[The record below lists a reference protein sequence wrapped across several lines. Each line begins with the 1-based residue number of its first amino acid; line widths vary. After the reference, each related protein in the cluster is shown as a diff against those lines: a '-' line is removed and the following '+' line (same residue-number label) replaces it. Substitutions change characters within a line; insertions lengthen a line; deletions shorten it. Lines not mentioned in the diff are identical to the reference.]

1 MYILNSE
8 DLCLYNLLCDSSEIL
23 IQCFTNFTNAFDF
36 MRQNQI

>member
-8 DLCLYNLLCDSSEIL
+8 DLCLYNLLCDSSEVL
-23 IQCFTNFTNAFDF
+23 IQCFTNFTNALDF